1 MSLASVLLP
10 LFVQVAL
17 TFVLLLWTGNSRV
30 NSLKRKETTVSEIAL
45 GQHNWPARIMQI
57 GNSYNNQL
65 QLPVLFYVLVTL
77 AWITRKAD
85 LLFVIMSWVFVMSRI
100 VHARIHTTTND
111 MQVRFYAFVSGA
123 AVLLIMWAIFA
134 LRILLSS

>member
-17 TFVLLLWTGNSRV
+17 TFVLLLATGNTRV
-30 NSLKRKETTVSEIAL
+30 GAVTRKEVKVSDVAL
-45 GQHNWPARIMQI
+45 GQNNWPARITQI

-65 QLPVLFYVLVTL
+65 QLPALFYVLVTL
-77 AWITRKAD
+77 SWITRKAD
-85 LLFVIMSWVFVMSRI
+85 LLFVIMSWVFVISRI
-100 VHARIHTTTND
+100 AHARIHTTTND
-111 MQVRFYAFVSGA
+111 MRVRFYAFAMGA

-134 LRILLSS
+134 VRILLAF

>member
-17 TFVLLLWTGNSRV
+17 TFVLLLATGNTRV
-30 NSLKRKETTVSEIAL
+30 GAVARKEVKVSDVAL

-85 LLFVIMSWVFVMSRI
+85 LLFVVLSWVFVISRI

-111 MQVRFYAFVSGA
+111 MRVQFYAFASGA
-123 AVLLIMWAIFA
+123 FILLIMWAIFA
-134 LRILLSS
+134 LRILLAF

>member
-17 TFVLLLWTGNSRV
+17 TFVLLLATGNTRV
-30 NSLKRKETTVSEIAL
+30 GAVARKEVKVSDVAL
-45 GQHNWPARIMQI
+45 GQGNWPARIMQI

-65 QLPVLFYVLVTL
+65 QLPVLFYVLVIL

-85 LLFVIMSWVFVMSRI
+85 LLFVVMSWIFVVSRI

-111 MQVRFYAFVSGA
+111 MRVRFYAFATGA
-123 AVLLIMWAIFA
+123 FVLLIMWAIFA
-134 LRILLSS
+134 VRILLAF

>member
-17 TFVLLLWTGNSRV
+17 TFVLLLATGNTRV
-30 NSLKRKETTVSEIAL
+30 GAVARKEVKVSDVAL

-85 LLFVIMSWVFVMSRI
+85 LLFVVLSWVFVISRI

-111 MQVRFYAFVSGA
+111 MRVRFYAFASGA
-123 AVLLIMWAIFA
+123 FILLIMWAIFA
-134 LRILLSS
+134 LRILLAF

>member
-17 TFVLLLWTGNSRV
+17 TFVLFLATGNTRV
-30 NSLKRKETTVSEIAL
+30 GAVARKEVKVSEVAL

-85 LLFVIMSWVFVMSRI
+85 LLFVVLSWVFVISRI

-111 MQVRFYAFVSGA
+111 MRVRFYAFASGA
-123 AVLLIMWAIFA
+123 FILLIMWAIFA
-134 LRILLSS
+134 LRILLAF

>member
-10 LFVQVAL
+10 VFVQVAL
-17 TFVLLLWTGNSRV
+17 TFVLLLATGNTRV
-30 NSLKRKETTVSEIAL
+30 GAVKRKEVKVSDVAL

-65 QLPVLFYVLVTL
+65 QLPVLFYVLVIL

-85 LLFVIMSWVFVMSRI
+85 LMFVVLSWVFVISRI

-111 MQVRFYAFVSGA
+111 MRVRFYAFATGA
-123 AVLLIMWAIFA
+123 FVLLIMWAIFA
-134 LRILLSS
+134 LRILFAF

>member
-10 LFVQVAL
+10 VFVQVAL
-17 TFVLLLWTGNSRV
+17 TFVLLLATGNTRV
-30 NSLKRKETTVSEIAL
+30 GAVKRKEVKVSDVAL

-65 QLPVLFYVLVTL
+65 QLPVLFYVLVIL

-85 LLFVIMSWVFVMSRI
+85 LMFVVLSWVFVISRI

-111 MQVRFYAFVSGA
+111 MRVRFYAFATGA
-123 AVLLIMWAIFA
+123 LVLLIMWAIFA
-134 LRILLSS
+134 LRILFAF

>member
-10 LFVQVAL
+10 VFVQVAL
-17 TFVLLLWTGNSRV
+17 TFALLLWTGGSRIGALRSKQAKVSDVALGEGNWPSRV
-30 NSLKRKETTVSEIAL
+30 
-45 GQHNWPARIMQI
+45 MQV
-57 GNSYNNQL
+57 GNSFDNQL

-85 LLFVIMSWVFVMSRI
+85 LLFVVMSWVFVISRL

-111 MQVRFYAFVSGA
+111 MQVRFYAFATGA
-123 AVLLIMWAIFA
+123 FVLLIMWAIFA
-134 LRILLSS
+134 LRILFAF

>member
-1 MSLASVLLP
+1 MSLASVLFP

-17 TFVLLLWTGNSRV
+17 TFVLLLATGNTRV
-30 NSLKRKETTVSEIAL
+30 GAVARKEVKVSDVAL

-65 QLPVLFYVLVTL
+65 QLPILFYVLVIL

-85 LLFVIMSWVFVMSRI
+85 LLFVVMSWIFVFSRI
-100 VHARIHTTTND
+100 AHARIHITTND
-111 MQVRFYAFVSGA
+111 MRVRFYAFATGA
-123 AVLLIMWAIFA
+123 FVLLIMWAIFA
-134 LRILLSS
+134 VRILLAF

>member
-17 TFVLLLWTGNSRV
+17 TFVLLLATGNTRV
-30 NSLKRKETTVSEIAL
+30 GAVARKEVKVSDVAL

-65 QLPVLFYVLVTL
+65 QLPILFYVLVIL

-85 LLFVIMSWVFVMSRI
+85 LLFVVMSWIFVISRI
-100 VHARIHTTTND
+100 VHAWIHTTTND
-111 MQVRFYAFVSGA
+111 MRVRFYAFASGA
-123 AVLLIMWAIFA
+123 FVLLIMWAIFA
-134 LRILLSS
+134 LRILFAF

>member
-17 TFVLLLWTGNSRV
+17 TFVLLLWTGNARV
-30 NSLKRKETTVSEIAL
+30 ASLKRKETKVSDIAL
-45 GQHNWPARIMQI
+45 GEGNWPTRVMQI
-57 GNSYNNQL
+57 GNNYNNQL
-65 QLPVLFYVLVTL
+65 QLPVLFYVLVIL

-85 LLFVIMSWVFVMSRI
+85 LLFVVLSWVFVISRI
-100 VHARIHTTTND
+100 VHAYVHTTTNE
-111 MQVRFYAFVSGA
+111 MQVRFYAFASGA

>member
-17 TFVLLLWTGNSRV
+17 TFVLLLWTGNTRV
-30 NSLKRKETTVSEIAL
+30 GALKRKEVKVSDIAL
-45 GQHNWPARIMQI
+45 GQGNWPDRVLQI
-57 GNSYNNQL
+57 GNNYNNQL
-65 QLPVLFYVLVTL
+65 QLPVLFYVLVIL

-85 LLFVIMSWVFVMSRI
+85 LLFVVLSWVFVISRI
-100 VHARIHTTTND
+100 VHAYIHTTTNE
-111 MQVRFYAFVSGA
+111 MQVRFYAFASGA

>member
-17 TFVLLLWTGNSRV
+17 TFVLLLATGNTRV
-30 NSLKRKETTVSEIAL
+30 GAVTRKEVKVSDVAL
-45 GQHNWPARIMQI
+45 GQGNWPARIMQI

-65 QLPVLFYVLVTL
+65 QLPVLFYVLVIL

-85 LLFVIMSWVFVMSRI
+85 LLFVVMSWVFVISRI

-111 MQVRFYAFVSGA
+111 MRVRFYAFASGA
-123 AVLLIMWAIFA
+123 FILLIMWAIFA
-134 LRILLSS
+134 LRILLAF

>member
-10 LFVQVAL
+10 VFVQVAL
-17 TFVLLLWTGNSRV
+17 TFVLLLATGNTRV
-30 NSLKRKETTVSEIAL
+30 GAVTRKEVKVSDVAL
-45 GQHNWPARIMQI
+45 GQNNWPPRITQI

-65 QLPVLFYVLVTL
+65 QLPVLFYALVTL

-85 LLFVIMSWVFVMSRI
+85 LLFVIMSWIFVISRI
-100 VHARIHTTTND
+100 AHARIHTTTND
-111 MQVRFYAFVSGA
+111 MRVRFYAFAMGA

-134 LRILLSS
+134 VRILLAF

>member
-17 TFVLLLWTGNSRV
+17 TFVLLLWTGNTRV
-30 NSLKRKETTVSEIAL
+30 GALKRKEVKVSDIAL
-45 GQHNWPARIMQI
+45 GQGNWPDRVMKI
-57 GNSYNNQL
+57 GNNYNNQL
-65 QLPVLFYVLVTL
+65 QLPVLFYVLVIL

-85 LLFVIMSWVFVMSRI
+85 LLFVVLSWVFVISRI
-100 VHARIHTTTND
+100 VHAWVHTTTNE
-111 MQVRFYAFVSGA
+111 MQVRFYAFASGA

>member
-10 LFVQVAL
+10 VFVQVAL
-17 TFVLLLWTGNSRV
+17 TFVLLLATGNTRV
-30 NSLKRKETTVSEIAL
+30 GAVKRKEVKVSDVAL

-65 QLPVLFYVLVTL
+65 QLPVFFYVLVIL

-85 LLFVIMSWVFVMSRI
+85 LMFVVLSWVFVISRI

-111 MQVRFYAFVSGA
+111 MRVRFYAFATGA
-123 AVLLIMWAIFA
+123 FVLLIMWAIFA
-134 LRILLSS
+134 LRILFAF

>member
-10 LFVQVAL
+10 VFVQVAL
-17 TFVLLLWTGNSRV
+17 TFALLLWTGGSRIGALRSKQAKVSDVALGEGNWPSRV
-30 NSLKRKETTVSEIAL
+30 
-45 GQHNWPARIMQI
+45 MQV
-57 GNSYNNQL
+57 GNSFDNQL

-85 LLFVIMSWVFVMSRI
+85 LLFVVLSWVFVISRL

-111 MQVRFYAFVSGA
+111 MQVRFYAFATGA
-123 AVLLIMWAIFA
+123 FVLLIMWAIFA
-134 LRILLSS
+134 LRILLAF

>member
-17 TFVLLLWTGNSRV
+17 TFVLLLATGNTRV
-30 NSLKRKETTVSEIAL
+30 GAVARKEVKVSDVAL

-85 LLFVIMSWVFVMSRI
+85 LLFVVLSWVFVISRI

-111 MQVRFYAFVSGA
+111 MRVRFYAFASGA
-123 AVLLIMWAIFA
+123 FILLIIWAIFA
-134 LRILLSS
+134 LRILLAF

>member
-17 TFVLLLWTGNSRV
+17 TFVLLLWTGNTRV
-30 NSLKRKETTVSEIAL
+30 GALKRKEVKVSDIAL
-45 GQHNWPARIMQI
+45 GQGNWPDRVLQI
-57 GNSYNNQL
+57 GNNYNNQL
-65 QLPVLFYVLVTL
+65 QLPVLFYVLVIF

-85 LLFVIMSWVFVMSRI
+85 LLFVVLSWVFVISRI
-100 VHARIHTTTND
+100 VHAYIHTTTNE
-111 MQVRFYAFVSGA
+111 MQVRFYAFASGA

-134 LRILLSS
+134 LRILFAF

>member
-17 TFVLLLWTGNSRV
+17 TFALLFWMGGARTGALRSN
-30 NSLKRKETTVSEIAL
+30 ETKVSDIAL
-45 GQHNWPARIMQI
+45 GQGNWPARVMAI

-65 QLPVLFYVLVTL
+65 QIPVLFYVLVIL

-85 LLFVIMSWVFVMSRI
+85 LLFVVMSWIFVLSRI
-100 VHARIHTTTND
+100 VHAGIHTTTNY
-111 MQVRFYAFVSGA
+111 VPNRFYAF
-123 AVLLIMWAIFA
+123 AVGVFVLILMWVIFA
-134 LRILLSS
+134 LRILLAF

>member
-1 MSLASVLLP
+1 MSLASVLFP

-17 TFVLLLWTGNSRV
+17 TFVLLLATGNTRV
-30 NSLKRKETTVSEIAL
+30 GAVARKEVKVSDVAL

-65 QLPVLFYVLVTL
+65 QLPILFYVLVIL

-85 LLFVIMSWVFVMSRI
+85 LLFVVMSWIFVISRI
-100 VHARIHTTTND
+100 VHAWIHTTTNY
-111 MQVRFYAFVSGA
+111 VPNRFYAFA
-123 AVLLIMWAIFA
+123 AGVFVLILMWVIFA
-134 LRILLSS
+134 VRIL

>member
-10 LFVQVAL
+10 IFVQVAL
-17 TFVLLLWTGNSRV
+17 TFVLLLWTGGSRLGAIRSKQTKTSDV
-30 NSLKRKETTVSEIAL
+30 AL
-45 GQHNWPARIMQI
+45 GQGNWPDRVMQV
-57 GNSYNNQL
+57 GNSFDNQL

-85 LLFVIMSWVFVMSRI
+85 LLFVVMSWVFVVSRL
-100 VHARIHTTTND
+100 VHARIHTTTNE
-111 MQVRFYAFVSGA
+111 MRVRFYAFASGA
-123 AVLLIMWAIFA
+123 AVLLIMWVIFA